1 MLVKSFI
8 LAIFL
13 FEIICVIKTEENDS
27 NSISVTIKNGKINGK
42 TDTFDGKEVN
52 VFLGVRYAEPPI
64 GDLRFKKPL
73 PVKEW
78 SEPIEATKWSSPCQ
92 QTQRHKG
99 FLNNNFSEDCLH
111 LNIWSPLISDSSD
124 ELKAVIFYIH
134 GGVLLYGSS
143 NEEFHNPIVLSVK
156 GDVVVVTINYRLKE
170 IFSKTFNLFFYKIC
184 IFSIYFEKR
193 YFYLFEKIF

>member
-8 LAIFL
+8 LSIFL
-13 FEIICVIKTEENDS
+13 LEIISVIKSEENNS

-42 TDTFDGKEVN
+42 TENFDDKEVN
-52 VFLGVRYAEPPI
+52 VFLGIPYAEPPI

-78 SEPIEATKWSSPCQ
+78 SEPIDATKWSSPCQ

-99 FLNNNFSEDCLH
+99 FLNDNFSEDCLH

-124 ELKAVIFYIH
+124 ELKPVIFYIH
-134 GGVLLYGSS
+134 GGALLYGSS
-143 NEEFHNPIVLSVK
+143 NQEFHNPIVLSVK
-156 GDVVVVTINYRLKE
+156 GDVVVVTINYRLKKF
-170 IFSKTFNLFFYKIC
+170 FSQTINLFFIYLFFFYKIC
-184 IFSIYFEKR
+184 NF
-193 YFYLFEKIF
+193 FYLF